1 MPLQEL
7 FTITQPIRGLTT
19 PLFCSPRAPVKVA
32 AGVSWVLRADQ
43 KVSQEVGVLSSKDVG
58 SGSGMC
64 PQSKP
69 YNLNFPEEQTFFV
82 FCSVLESRSTLPIR
96 KIEFDYRFDTEVK
109 FEFSFVFLSFHGG
122 IQ

>member
-1 MPLQEL
+1 M
-7 FTITQPIRGLTT
+7 F
-19 PLFCSPRAPVKVA
+19 
-32 AGVSWVLRADQ
+32 RADQ

-82 FCSVLESRSTLPIR
+82 FCSLLESRST
-96 KIEFDYRFDTEVK
+96 FTDSQD
-109 FEFSFVFLSFHGG
+109 
-122 IQ
+122 